1 MIAWCPEPL
10 CIWREDSSSV
20 TSLVVLVH
28 SRGKWLSVWSV
39 FAVAAKAQLCSYLLA
54 VAEV

>member
-1 MIAWCPEPL
+1 MIAWWPELL
-10 CIWREDSSSV
+10 CIWREESSSV

-28 SRGKWLSVWSV
+28 SRGKWLLVWSV
-39 FAVAAKAQLCSYLLA
+39 FAVVAKAQLCSYLLA

>member
-1 MIAWCPEPL
+1 MIAWWPEL
-10 CIWREDSSSV
+10 LRIWREESSSV

-28 SRGKWLSVWSV
+28 SRGKWLLVWSV
-39 FAVAAKAQLCSYLLA
+39 FAVVAKAQLCSCLLA